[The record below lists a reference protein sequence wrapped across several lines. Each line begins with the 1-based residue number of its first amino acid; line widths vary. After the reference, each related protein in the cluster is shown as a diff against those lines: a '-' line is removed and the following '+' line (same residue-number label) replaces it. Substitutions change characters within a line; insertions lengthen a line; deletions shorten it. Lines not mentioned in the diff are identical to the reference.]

1 MPTLVYTELHVYMR
15 LPTHI
20 TGLWVTQ
27 LISRLIS
34 DDAHAYLMLALVPVV
49 TVQNR
54 SFVYP
59 STRFDQTQLLS
70 TGSTV
75 LVGMSEYLP
84 NVDDAILPD
93 AQNCVHQTDIYK
105 LLSPMV
111 M

>member
-49 TVQNR
+49 TVQNPSQTSNFHFQV
-54 SFVYP
+54 SFRLTLQL
-59 STRFDQTQLLS
+59 SRQTWYNTLQGLLLFY
-70 TGSTV
+70 GDYQFP
-75 LVGMSEYLP
+75 G
-84 NVDDAILPD
+84 IL
-93 AQNCVHQTDIYK
+93 
-105 LLSPMV
+105 LLEEV
-111 M
+111 N